1 MECSYLKR
9 FNVTT
14 VVYFIACGSS
24 GSGNLFQNMSS
35 RNTQDPTPEG
45 VPGHKNDYREDN
57 ARIFTTI
64 NDDTRVVP
72 AIEFRNVTFAYDD
85 QIILNDISF
94 RVMRGELLIVLSA
107 SGGGKSTILKLTLG
121 LIKPDEGRILIDG
134 EDITDYDEEA
144 LNRVRP
150 RLGVHF
156 QDGALFDSL
165 SVYDNVAFRCHE
177 QGVPE
182 QIVER
187 EVRRLLRFV
196 DLEDAIDMMPAQ
208 LSGGMRVRVG
218 VARALAGNPRTL
230 LMDEPTGGLDPPTA
244 RSMCE
249 LGIKLRDLRDVS
261 AILITHGIENVRF
274 IASTYA
280 GYKLNGEVVLIDEK
294 DRLCLINTKIM
305 MLRNGRVI
313 FDGSDEELF
322 RTEDIYIREFLLL

>member
-1 MECSYLKR
+1 MR
-9 FNVTT
+9 
-14 VVYFIACGSS
+14 
-24 GSGNLFQNMSS
+24 S
-35 RNTQDPTPEG
+35 RNAEEHLTPDEVTG
-45 VPGHKNDYREDN
+45 DKSNYGENNIRV
-57 ARIFTTI
+57 FTAI
-64 NDDTRVVP
+64 DDETRVVP
-72 AIEFRNVTFAYDD
+72 AIEFRNVEFAYDN

-94 RVMRGELLIVLSA
+94 RVMRGELLVVLSA

-144 LNRVRP
+144 LNRVRQ
-150 RLGVHF
+150 RIGVGF
-156 QDGALFDSL
+156 QEGALFDSL

-177 QGVPE
+177 HGVSE
-182 QIVER
+182 EIVEQ

-218 VARALAGNPRTL
+218 IARALAGKPQTL

-244 RSMCE
+244 WSLCE

-261 AILITHGIENVRF
+261 AIVVTHGIEYVRF

-280 GYKLNGEVVLIDEK
+280 GYGPNGEVMLMEEK

-305 MLRNGRVI
+305 MLHKGRII
-313 FDGSDEELF
+313 FNGSDEELF
-322 RTEDIYIREFLLL
+322 RSEDKNIREFLLL

>member
-1 MECSYLKR
+1 M
-9 FNVTT
+9 T
-14 VVYFIACGSS
+14 SS
-24 GSGNLFQNMSS
+24 NAKDHATQEAVSGNESNYGE
-35 RNTQDPTPEG
+35 TVAG
-45 VPGHKNDYREDN
+45 
-57 ARIFTTI
+57 IFTSI
-64 NDDTRVVP
+64 DDETRVIP
-72 AIEFRNVTFAYDD
+72 AVEFRNVKFAYGD
-85 QIILNDISF
+85 QLILNDISF
-94 RVMRGELLIVLSA
+94 KVMRGELLIVLSA

-121 LIKPDEGRILIDG
+121 LIKPDAGRILIDG

-144 LNRVRP
+144 LNRVRL
-150 RLGVHF
+150 RIGVHF

-165 SVYDNVAFRCHE
+165 SVYDNVAFKCHE

-182 QIVER
+182 EIVEQ

-218 VARALAGNPRTL
+218 IARALAGKPQTL

-261 AILITHGIENVRF
+261 AILVTHGIENVRL

-280 GYKLNGEVVLIDEK
+280 GYGPNGEVVLLEEN

-305 MLRNGRVI
+305 MLRDARII
-313 FDGSDEELF
+313 FNGSDEELF
-322 RTEDIYIREFLLL
+322 RTDDASIREFLLL